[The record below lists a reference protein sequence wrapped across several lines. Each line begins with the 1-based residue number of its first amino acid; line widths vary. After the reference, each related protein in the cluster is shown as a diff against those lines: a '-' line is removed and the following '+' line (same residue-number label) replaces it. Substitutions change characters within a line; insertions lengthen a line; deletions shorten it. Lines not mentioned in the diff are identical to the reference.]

1 MRIAFLGKGGSGKTT
16 LSSLFSLYADSKGYR
31 VGLLDVDVNSH
42 TAEVVG
48 AHETA
53 ALSSAEATAQIQQFL
68 CQDNPR
74 VCADEMLNTTPPGT
88 GSQYWTLDADNEI
101 TKVYGGA
108 FGRSARVFTLGSYK
122 ANEIGHGCHHGTQ
135 YVAENMLSHARLDDK
150 DVLVIDSVAGNDSFA
165 NSLYFQDV
173 LVFVVKPE
181 REGVAVFHRYYELAK
196 EAGVADR
203 VRVIANQVISPKQS
217 DFLRREL
224 PEGVLLGELPMN
236 DDVIDARLDG
246 TPLTAAHVSEQA
258 AKLFDVVLKE
268 AARLRRTPQEYYEFY
283 CQLHHRVSAESW
295 VHGAYR
301 KGLAD
306 QIDPEYQA

>member
-48 AHETA
+48 TA
-53 ALSSAEATAQIQQFL
+53 TTSELSQGATQAAIQSYL
-68 CQDNPR
+68 SEHNPR
-74 VCADEMLNTTPPGT
+74 VEVCEMLNTTPPGE
-88 GSQYWTLDADNEI
+88 GSQYWTFDDDN
-101 TKVYGGA
+101 TLSQYGGR
-108 FGRSARVFTLGSYK
+108 FGESSRVFTLGSYT
-122 ANEIGHGCHHGTQ
+122 ADGIGHSCHHGTQ
-135 YVAENMLSHARLDDK
+135 KVAENMISHIKLAKK
-150 DVLVIDSVAGNDSFA
+150 DILVIDSVAGNDSFA

-224 PEGVLLGELPMN
+224 PEGVLLGELPMD

-258 AKLFDVVLKE
+258 AKLFDAVLKE

-283 CQLHHRVSAESW
+283 RDLHAEVSAQAW

-301 KGLAD
+301 KGLED